1 MSERAG
7 HSCILDVYKCAD
19 FASITEIFDFK
30 SSLDVSVLSVQALLL
45 VEDTLRLHCVL

>member
-7 HSCILDVYKCAD
+7 HSCILDVYKCVD
-19 FASITEIFDFK
+19 IASITEIFDFK